1 MVYPD
6 DAGGCIGA
14 DAGVITVNSDGKMI
28 PFAFAPGDVATG
40 DWQGSG
46 GGLVAQVYQ
55 TTTGAYQANVLT
67 AFDQSSPMPVVTLT
81 GTSTGC
87 SSMTF
92 TGPGGWT
99 ATLANGEFK
108 GQGGGMSFD
117 LMHVLRSSATL
128 GAAPPSGATVLFDG
142 TDATYQANWGAIA
155 PGWLTTMGPPQWQIV
170 GGALQVVPGTSSIV
184 TKQSFGAGTIH
195 VEFRTL
201 GTPTH
206 SGVFPEARYQT
217 TVLQTYGILTG
228 GNVTGNFGN
237 LSPVVNPAI
246 HAERAPLEWQ
256 TLDLDFYPP
265 MTGDAGAQ
273 PQETVRLNGVT
284 LFTNH
289 VLGATSGAAPKGYAA
304 TGPILLEYHGMPLEY
319 RNIWFA
325 AL

>member
-1 MVYPD
+1 
-6 DAGGCIGA
+6 
-14 DAGVITVNSDGKMI
+14 MI

-46 GGLVAQVYQ
+46 GGLVAQVFQ
-55 TTTGAYQANVLT
+55 TSMGAYEANVLS
-67 AFDQSSPMPVVTLT
+67 AFDQPNPTPVAVLS
-81 GTSTGC
+81 GTPTSC
-87 SSMTF
+87 SAMSF

-108 GQGGGMSFD
+108 GSGGGMSFD
-117 LMHVLRSSATL
+117 LQHVVRASTTL

-142 TDATYQANWGAIA
+142 TDATYNAVWGSIA
-155 PGWLTTMGPPQWQIV
+155 PGWLTTSGPPQWEIV
-170 GGALQVVPGTSSIV
+170 GGALQVIPGTSSIV
-184 TKQSFGAGTIH
+184 TKQSFGACTIH
-195 VEFRTL
+195 AEFRTL

-217 TVLQTYGILTG
+217 TILQTYGNLTG
-228 GNVTGNFGN
+228 TGNVTGNFGN
-237 LSPVVNPAI
+237 LSPVVNPTI

-256 TLDLDFYPP
+256 TLDMDFYPP

-284 LFTNH
+284 LFTNYK
-289 VLGATSGAAPKGYAA
+289 LGTTTGAAPKGFAA

-319 RNIWFA
+319 RNIWVA
-325 AL
+325 PL